1 MLDYYANA
9 IKRYQA
15 IPSYY
20 REEWQ
25 EFALARAIDKYTE
38 ARHAADIII
47 NPYAHHDDD
56 ELIRLAR
63 AGDKAAE
70 IELRSRN

>member
-1 MLDYYANA
+1 MLEYYADV

-25 EFALARAIDKYTE
+25 EFALARAIDKYNE
-38 ARHAADIII
+38 ARHAADIIV
-47 NPYAHHDDD
+47 NPYAYDDDD

-63 AGDKAAE
+63 AGDKDAE
-70 IELRSRN
+70 TELRSRN